1 MERKDYPA
9 VGEAVYQTTLRNGLK
24 VFLLPKRDFNET
36 YGIMTANF
44 GSIDTSFIPCGS
56 NQAVQYPAGVAHFL
70 EHKLFE
76 DENGQDLLQQFVELG
91 AESNAFTSFTK
102 TSYLFSATDNV
113 LENVRLLQSLL
124 ENAYFTEESVQR
136 EQGIIQQEIDMYK
149 DNPDYCLFFHTLAN
163 LYPDTPLAEDIAG
176 SVESIAEITVEDL
189 DENFETFYHP
199 SNMSLLLIGN
209 FDLEKTIAVIQEQ
222 HESLK
227 GIDEESLIRRFPLAL
242 NPVIST
248 GSVRMEVA
256 SSKLAIGL
264 RGSQSLAGTDLFRY
278 KTALKLLF
286 AMMFGWTSK
295 RFQTLYEAGKIDN
308 SLSLEVE
315 VEKDFHFVMLTMDTS
330 EPVAL
335 SHQFR
340 SAIRDFEKDPDVTEE
355 HLDIIKSEMF
365 GDFLHGLNSLEYIA
379 TQYETFSEGDNLFD
393 LPKILQTI
401 SLVDVIEIG
410 HHFIDSCE
418 MIDFT
423 ILVKFG
429 KIVFN
434 RKKASVYEKEN
445 NR

>member
-44 GSIDTSFIPCGS
+44 GSIDTSFIPRGS

-102 TSYLFSATDNV
+102 TSYLFLATDNV

-209 FDLEKTIAVIQEQ
+209 FDLEKTIAVIREQ

-264 RGSQSLAGTDLFRY
+264 RGSQSLVGADLFRY

-315 VEKDFHFVMLTMDTS
+315 VEKDFHFL
-330 EPVAL
+330 
-335 SHQFR
+335 
-340 SAIRDFEKDPDVTEE
+340 
-355 HLDIIKSEMF
+355 
-365 GDFLHGLNSLEYIA
+365 
-379 TQYETFSEGDNLFD
+379 
-393 LPKILQTI
+393 
-401 SLVDVIEIG
+401 
-410 HHFIDSCE
+410 
-418 MIDFT
+418 
-423 ILVKFG
+423 
-429 KIVFN
+429 
-434 RKKASVYEKEN
+434 
-445 NR
+445 